1 MILAPNHIT
10 DVEHMR
16 SIKNPT
22 VARDCSASLCA
33 KLQGQAPL
41 HLALFGSDQ
50 ESADHR
56 DCGSF
61 YIPGITHKA
70 RCVSPSPRNQ
80 PARRRCAGVSS
91 TELEELDETAHSSI
105 FIPGITHKARCLS
118 PPSPTGNKS
127 ANRLPRRTSCRGE
140 MERSNDRRIQLEEE
154 ASASMS
160 KLDSLVAETTMTGGQ
175 RRRRSILKDLQKDL
189 DIMEQT
195 QRRLR
200 KKQKQTLHKLRKM
213 QME

>member
-1 MILAPNHIT
+1 MILAPTQFT

-16 SIKNPT
+16 SITFPA
-22 VARDCSASLCA
+22 VARDCPNSLCA
-33 KLQGQAPL
+33 KQQGRTPL
-41 HLALFGSDQ
+41 HLALSYESDQ

-61 YIPGITHKA
+61 YIPGITHNA
-70 RCVSPSPRNQ
+70 RCISRSPRTQ
-80 PARRRCAGVSS
+80 PALRRRAGVSS
-91 TELEELDETAHSSI
+91 TELEELDETTHSSI

-118 PPSPTGNKS
+118 PPSPTGKKS
-127 ANRLPRRTSCRGE
+127 ANRLPRWSSYRGE
-140 MERSNDRRIQLEEE
+140 IERSNDRRIQLEEE

-160 KLDSLVAETTMTGGQ
+160 KLDSLIAETVTGGQ

-189 DIMEQT
+189 DIMEQR

-200 KKQKQTLHKLRKM
+200 KKQKQTLHTLRKM
-213 QME
+213 QIE